1 VLSQMRSAR
10 FVVIVWSLIALAFV
24 GGFLLVETSGLL
36 GRTLVTPTTAV
47 AVVNGHE
54 ILYTDYMRRV
64 QEDINNAQ
72 QRQGRTLNQDETHQ
86 IENNSFN
93 QMVMDVLLQQ
103 EYERRGITVTD
114 EELRDYA
121 RYAPPPWIQ
130 SAPDLQTDGRFDNA
144 KYQRL
149 LASPA
154 ARQQGL
160 LVGLEQYYRSEVPKQ
175 KLIDQ
180 ITSGVYVTDSELW
193 RIWQDQHDSVQASYV
208 AFHPTVDSNAV
219 KAVTDAQARDYFDKH
234 KAEFKRTGRA
244 LLSVLVV
251 PRVITSADT
260 AAARAHALALR
271 NEIAGGAK
279 FEDVAKRESADSVSG
294 SKGGDLGR
302 GLASQYVTE
311 FSNALKSLKVGE
323 LSQPV
328 ATPFGFHIIR
338 VDERKGD
345 TVAAHHILVRVQP
358 SDSASSRVDRMADS
372 LAKMAASSEQGAKL
386 DTASKR
392 LGLPVQRVFA
402 VEDEAAVLNQR
413 VIPSVSAWAFG
424 GAHPGETSDL
434 FDDENGYYLARLDSL
449 TPGGEPKFE
458 DVARDVRTEVAT
470 QQQLEK
476 LVPTANQIAAS
487 ARTST
492 LESAARAKG
501 MQVQQTPFFTRGAV
515 VPGIG
520 RFTEAVGAAFGLK
533 VGQISNAVRSQSGVF
548 VLRADKRVQA
558 DSTAF
563 EAQKN
568 VLRQQR
574 LNQLRDQRAQM
585 YLQDLRES
593 ANIKDRRKELS
604 AAAKRAES

>member
-1 VLSQMRSAR
+1 MRSAR